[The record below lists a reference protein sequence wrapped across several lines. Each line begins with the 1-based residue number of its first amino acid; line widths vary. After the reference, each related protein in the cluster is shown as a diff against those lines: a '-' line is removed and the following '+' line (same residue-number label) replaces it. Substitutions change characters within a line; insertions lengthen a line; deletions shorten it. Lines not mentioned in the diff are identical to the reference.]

1 METDVVATN
10 SSRNAIANLTAVA
23 YSAERYLSQERFS
36 NWLTSVNCN
45 GDVIKFKFKN
55 RRSFNAA
62 KKGWKWVN
70 DGKRRIIIVLS
81 SGTCNN
87 VARQPY
93 LAKHVR
99 FRGLTVT
106 VEAQASAWGDAVSRG
121 KLRLN
126 TLGLVQS
133 NDTLQKRLA
142 PVQKSID
149 VGSSFSGKNLFSKP
163 INNTAL
169 TASIECSECGTR
181 GKLNLNIDVDF
192 KLGKPKWLG
201 GTGLFQGSGSG
212 QITSS
217 GVGADAVL
225 AVRCVSVS
233 FYWSIAKANVI
244 VAVQG

>member
-1 METDVVATN
+1 MIATN
-10 SSRNAIANLTAVA
+10 SSRDAIANLTAVA
-23 YSAERYLSQERFS
+23 YSAERYLSEERFS
-36 NWLTSVNCN
+36 NWLTSVNCD

-62 KKGWKWVN
+62 KKDWKWVN

-93 LAKHVR
+93 LAKHVS
-99 FRGLTVT
+99 FSGFTVT
-106 VEAQASAWGDAVSRG
+106 VEAEASAWSDAVSRG

-142 PVQKSID
+142 PIQKSID
-149 VGSSFSGKNLFSKP
+149 VSSSFSGKNLFSKP

-181 GKLNLNIDVDF
+181 GQLNLGIDVDF
-192 KLGKPKWLG
+192 KLGKPKFLG
-201 GTGLFQGSGSG
+201 GNGAFQGTGSG
-212 QITSS
+212 QIKPS

-225 AVRCVSVS
+225 AVCRVSISNLLVDS
-233 FYWSIAKANVI
+233 E
-244 VAVQG
+244 G